1 MSTIVGFTTAQRAE
15 IERIARSVRDERTGI
30 TPNTPYSSITFDPSG
45 RAIAGGA
52 GGGARGGFGA
62 RRSSNQTINN
72 STATR
77 FDPSA
82 TVDPNSMI
90 TTGSSWHATLGAADG
105 GFWVVTANLSFIL
118 SSAATWPNTD
128 SLACT
133 LTAGGYSTVHNF
145 VGHDYAQVPASFYPV
160 VGMTLILP
168 MVDLYTS
175 DQIHVSITQT
185 NGATGSITVTGWLG
199 AWKTADWFGSYA

>member
-1 MSTIVGFTTAQRAE
+1 MSIVGFTTEQRAE
-15 IERIARSVRDERTGI
+15 IERIARSIRNERTGI
-30 TPNTPYSSITFDPSG
+30 TPNTPYGSITFDPSG

-52 GGGARGGFGA
+52 GGARGGFGA

-82 TVDPNSMI
+82 TIDPNNMI
-90 TTGSSWHATLGAADG
+90 TTGSSWHATLSSADA

-118 SSAATWPNTD
+118 SSAATWLSTD

-133 LTAGGYSTVHNF
+133 LTAGGYSTTHNF
-145 VGHDYAQVPASFYPV
+145 VGHDYAQVPSSFYPV

-175 DQIHVSITQT
+175 DQIHVSITQI